1 MINYKPKTW
10 SNGVIEGGF
19 VRDNLHEQIQELD
32 KKINLLSGNIDTE
45 FITNLDSDIKNVKYE
60 ILQSKELISINDR
73 DIDNIRVDIQN
84 IIDNMPSDYS
94 NELELLDS
102 KINNAINQH
111 ISDFNNL
118 NNKVTNLE
126 TGSGSNSNNG
136 STSTSHN
143 CLDET
148 FTTKPFQ
155 TASDELIAVTHFDR
169 NREETSTYKE
179 WIEYFAEA
187 SSMNLEV
194 GFVLIPKTREL
205 DTRVTALET
214 ALPNT
219 GSGSKDCLGE
229 QITVKPF
236 VSASDELVAKI
247 GMTKDYEFTKSV
259 REYLQ
264 DLAPNLGTSV
274 ELYTIDKPKIKEL
287 DTRVTELENRIA
299 ALEAK

>member
-126 TGSGSNSNNG
+126 TGTGSGSNTGG
-136 STSTSHN
+136 SASTTHN
-143 CLDET
+143 CLDEN
-148 FTTKPFQ
+148 FTAKPFQ
-155 TASDELIAVTHFDR
+155 TASDELITVTHFDR

-205 DTRVTALET
+205 DTRVTTLE
-214 ALPNT
+214 
-219 GSGSKDCLGE
+219 SKDCLAE

-264 DLAPNLGTSV
+264 DLASNLGTSV

-287 DTRVTELENRIA
+287 DTRVTELENRIGSF
-299 ALEAK
+299 